1 MKQLKILNKKLIIII
16 QQEQAIFWNNDYI
29 KSESSGHREKNLSIK
44 EYIDKI
50 KPYVIDIIINLQ
62 KSDKW
67 KIRLTIAI
75 NFISSKDIDEERVI
89 HWKSNNIEFMLY
101 DNANKVVNELFQSLL
116 LRYQIGLE
124 TSIRGS
130 YFIFDSA

>member
-1 MKQLKILNKKLIIII
+1 M
-16 QQEQAIFWNNDYI
+16 FWNNDYI

-75 NFISSKDIDEERVI
+75 NFISSKDVDEEHVI
-89 HWKSNNIEFMLY
+89 YWKSNNIEFMLY

-130 YFIFDSA
+130 YFIFDSV